1 MTTSIPWL
9 ISLHGGHSGEFCDH
23 AHDRLEEIIE
33 AAITRG
39 CPVYGVTEHAPRIE
53 PHRLYDEE
61 VALGWSVE
69 SLDTLFGEYA
79 RTLKALQKQYAGRID
94 IVCGFETEVV
104 PEVRYVEVMNELRT
118 RHGFEYIV
126 ASVHWVAGQI
136 IDYKREHF
144 DAAVAACGGL
154 EALAIHYYDT
164 VAEMVQGLRPEIV
177 GHLDLVRKMAPDTAA
192 VETPAIQAA
201 AFRALDGIAASGA
214 ILDVNTAALRK
225 GQPCPYPAPWLVRAA
240 HERGIPFCFGD
251 DSHGVDQVAAGLP
264 EARQYLLELG
274 VRQIT
279 VLCHAGGG
287 LIRNTIPL

>member
-1 MTTSIPWL
+1 MTASIPWR

-33 AAITRG
+33 AAIARG
-39 CPVYGVTEHAPRIE
+39 CPAYGVTEHAPRVE

-61 VALGWSVE
+61 IALGWTVE
-69 SLDTLFGEYA
+69 SLDALFTEYA
-79 RTLKALQKQYAGRID
+79 RTLKALQEKYAGLIE
-94 IVCGFETEVV
+94 ILCGFETEVV
-104 PEVRYVEVMNELRT
+104 PEDRYVEVMNELRT

-126 ASVHWVAGQI
+126 ASVHWVAGHI

-154 EALAIHYYDT
+154 EALAIRYYDT

-177 GHLDLVRKMAPDTAA
+177 GHLDLVRKMAPAA
-192 VETPAIQAA
+192 AVVETPPIQAA
-201 AFRALDGIAASGA
+201 AFRALDRIAECGA

-240 HERGIPFCFGD
+240 LERGIPFCFGD
-251 DSHGVDQVAAGLP
+251 DSHGVEQVAAGLP
-264 EARQYLLELG
+264 EARQYLLDLG
-274 VRQIT
+274 VPQIT
-279 VLCHAGGG
+279 VLSRAEGG
-287 LIRNTIPL
+287 LTRNTISL